1 MSQNRNTQNFALSY
15 DQRLL
20 LELYIDFYNNTIRQ
34 MDSLQELQNE
44 IRGNI
49 NQIIGLNQ
57 HRNNPNSRDN
67 SRQNSRDNSRH
78 NSNTPRQNNQN
89 ARQTPW
95 LGRRNQ
101 FEPTNRRY
109 MYYGNIPYVVPVDNV
124 PMSGLDGR
132 IPRGVFRPTR
142 ENENDDTFLNN
153 LLRTF
158 YDRIQ
163 VAPSRQQIENATRI
177 LSFSEIEN
185 PINNSC
191 PVTLDRFENNSSVT
205 QIIPCGHIFSP
216 SGIDNWLQSNVRCPV
231 CRYDIRDYNA
241 NAARSSEPIIEEA
254 PEEESKEEGPLEES
268 KTESDEPIQERNSI
282 PNHTNN
288 INRTTFTS
296 SDIQNTL
303 SSLTENILGQIL
315 NPTSNSSGT
324 SINYVFDT
332 SFNSLVYDASNNQF
346 IFEGLLRR

>member
-49 NQIIGLNQ
+49 NQIVGLTARNYTRYNSNQ
-57 HRNNPNSRDN
+57 T
-67 SRQNSRDNSRH
+67 H
-78 NSNTPRQNNQN
+78 NSNTHGRNSRQNNQN
-89 ARQTPW
+89 SRQFPW
-95 LGRRNQ
+95 LGRRNH
-101 FEPTNRRY
+101 FDPINRRY
-109 MYYGNIPYVVPVDNV
+109 MYHGNIPHVIPSDVPYADWR
-124 PMSGLDGR
+124 GQTIGR
-132 IPRGVFRPTR
+132 AT
-142 ENENDDTFLNN
+142 ENENEQDSTFLNN

-163 VAPSRQQIENATRI
+163 VAPTRRQIENATRI
-177 LSFSEIEN
+177 TAFSELEN

-216 SGIDNWLQSNVRCPV
+216 SGIDSWLQSNVRCPV
-231 CRYDIRDYNA
+231 CRYDIRDYNS
-241 NAARSSEPIIEEA
+241 NAQTSSEPIIQQAPGEET
-254 PEEESKEEGPLEES
+254 KDEGPLEES
-268 KTESDEPIQERNSI
+268 KNDSDETTQERNSF
-282 PNHTNN
+282 PNRTNN

-324 SINYVFDT
+324 ARNFIFDT

-346 IFEGLLRR
+346 IFEGMLRR

>member
-49 NQIIGLNQ
+49 NQIVGLTARNYA
-57 HRNNPNSRDN
+57 RNNSNQTN
-67 SRQNSRDNSRH
+67 
-78 NSNTPRQNNQN
+78 NSNTHGRNSRQNNQN
-89 ARQTPW
+89 SRQFPW
-95 LGRRNQ
+95 LGRQNY
-101 FEPTNRRY
+101 FEPINRRY
-109 MYYGNIPYVVPVDNV
+109 MYHGNIPRVVPSDV
-124 PMSGLDGR
+124 PYAHWRGQTIGR
-132 IPRGVFRPTR
+132 AT
-142 ENENDDTFLNN
+142 ENENEQDNTFLNN

-163 VAPSRQQIENATRI
+163 VAPNRRQIENATRI
-177 LSFSEIEN
+177 TAFSEIEN

-216 SGIDNWLQSNVRCPV
+216 SGIDSWLQSNVRCPV
-231 CRYDIRDYNA
+231 CRYDIRDYNS
-241 NAARSSEPIIEEA
+241 NAQTSSEPIIQQAPGEET
-254 PEEESKEEGPLEES
+254 KDEGPLEES
-268 KTESDEPIQERNSI
+268 KNDSDETTQERNSF
-282 PNHTNN
+282 PNRTNN

-303 SSLTENILGQIL
+303 SSITENILGQIL

>member
-1 MSQNRNTQNFALSY
+1 MSQNRNTQNFSLSY

-49 NQIIGLNQ
+49 NQIIGLYQ
-57 HRNNPNSRDN
+57 PRNNSTHNSTHNSRH
-67 SRQNSRDNSRH
+67 NSRH

-101 FEPTNRRY
+101 FDPTNRRY
-109 MYYGNIPYVVPVDNV
+109 MYYGNIPYVGPADVPYADWRGRV
-124 PMSGLDGR
+124 PG
-132 IPRGVFRPTR
+132 IPINAR
-142 ENENDDTFLNN
+142 ENDDAFFSN
-153 LLRTF
+153 LLRSF
-158 YDRIQ
+158 YDRIP
-163 VAPSRQQIENATRI
+163 VAPTRQQIEASTRI

-216 SGIDNWLQSNVRCPV
+216 SGIDSWLQTNVGCPV

-241 NAARSSEPIIEEA
+241 NAQTSSEPIIEQA
-254 PEEESKEEGPLEES
+254 PGEETKDEGPLEES
-268 KTESDEPIQERNSI
+268 KTDIDEPTQERNSF
-282 PNHTNN
+282 PNRTNN

-324 SINYVFDT
+324 ARNFVFDT

-346 IFEGLLRR
+346 IFEGMLRR